1 MAYIYKKRVGDK
13 AYYYLRASKR
23 QGNRIIAKDIA
34 YLGNTIDEVRASLA
48 KLPAKNIRP
57 AYKTI
62 GRFLESNTW
71 LKQAQTLK
79 LKSMPFVDKSLL
91 EQVEAC
97 RLHWQ
102 NVFQK
107 RDHATKKDYFQK
119 FSIEFAFNTTSIE
132 GNTITLKEA
141 ERLLLEQL
149 TPKNKTLREIY
160 DVQNTERVFFN
171 IINDLPEISHETS
184 IKIHSELMKNID
196 ARIGYRTEDVHVI
209 HAHFASTPAQY
220 VKTDINLLLQ
230 LYKKNTAKLH
240 PLALGGI
247 FHHKFEKIHPFFDG
261 NGRTGRMLLNTIL
274 LRSKYPPLIV
284 RKRNRAAY
292 LDALSRADH
301 ADLTKI
307 TPEYYK
313 KLIEFLAIELIE
325 TYWNNFL

>member
-1 MAYIYKKRVGDK
+1 MAYIYKKTIGGNE
-13 AYYYLRASKR
+13 YYYLRVSKR
-23 QGNRIIAKDIA
+23 QGKRIIAKDVA
-34 YLGNTIDEVRASLA
+34 YLGGTIDEVRASLE
-48 KLPAKNIRP
+48 KLPAKVVRT

-79 LKSMPFVDKSLL
+79 LKSTPFIDKSLL

-107 RDHATKKDYFQK
+107 RDSATKKDYFQK

-171 IINDLPEISHETS
+171 IINDLPEPSYETS

-196 ARIGYRTEDVHVI
+196 ARIG
-209 HAHFASTPAQY
+209 
-220 VKTDINLLLQ
+220 
-230 LYKKNTAKLH
+230 
-240 PLALGGI
+240 
-247 FHHKFEKIHPFFDG
+247 
-261 NGRTGRMLLNTIL
+261 
-274 LRSKYPPLIV
+274 
-284 RKRNRAAY
+284 
-292 LDALSRADH
+292 
-301 ADLTKI
+301 
-307 TPEYYK
+307 
-313 KLIEFLAIELIE
+313 
-325 TYWNNFL
+325 